1 MSLNVEQVT
10 TAVTRL
16 RHMYPDAHC
25 ELNYETPIQLLAATI
40 LSAQCTDERVNQV
53 TPFLSARYPD
63 APALAAADRAELE
76 EIIRPTGFFRQKAKF
91 IQESAQIIVHEYG
104 GEVPRRMEDLLRLN
118 GVARKTANVVM
129 GEIYGRA
136 EGITVDTHVKRIA
149 YRLGW
154 TSTNE
159 DPVKVE
165 QELMAIIP
173 QESWIEI
180 SHLLI
185 FHGRAL
191 CKARRPDC
199 PACPLRDICPEGQRV
214 IGKSGH

>member
-1 MSLNVEQVT
+1 MRMMPDDDQVT

-16 RHMYPDAHC
+16 REMYPDAHC

-53 TPFLSARYPD
+53 TPNLFARFPD
-63 APALAAADRAELE
+63 APALAAAGRAELE

-91 IQESAQIIVHEYG
+91 IQESAQTIVHEHG
-104 GEVPRRMEDLLRLN
+104 GEVPSRMEDLLKLN
-118 GVARKTANVVM
+118 GVARKTANVVL

-149 YRLGW
+149 HRLGW
-154 TSTNE
+154 TTTND

-173 QESWIEI
+173 PENWIEI

-199 PACPLRDICPEGQRV
+199 APCLLRDICPSAAE
-214 IGKSGH
+214 